1 MPLKDNKDNSVIT
14 MKNTLVKIKIA
25 MDRGKYWLS
34 YVQFFMLLF
43 VLVTSMKQY
52 TTFSFLGSTDWLLS
66 LTIITLIGLVV
77 LGYIDLKILKTY
89 QTESEIYARVNPI
102 QKKMLDN
109 QENMLKRLDKL
120 EKHGNK

>member
-1 MPLKDNKDNSVIT
+1 MKDF
-14 MKNTLVKIKIA
+14 LVKIKIA

-52 TTFSFLGSTDWLLS
+52 TTFSFIGSTEWLLL
-66 LTIITLIGLVV
+66 LTVTTLVGLVV
-77 LGYIDLKILKTY
+77 LGYLDLKVLKTY

-109 QENMLKRLDKL
+109 QENMRKQLDRL

>member
-1 MPLKDNKDNSVIT
+1 M

-52 TTFSFLGSTDWLLS
+52 TTFSFFRSTEWLGL
-66 LTIITLIGLVV
+66 LTIITLVGLVV
-77 LGYIDLKILKTY
+77 LGYIDLKVLKTY

-109 QENMLKRLDKL
+109 QENILKQLDLL
-120 EKHGNK
+120 EKQGNK